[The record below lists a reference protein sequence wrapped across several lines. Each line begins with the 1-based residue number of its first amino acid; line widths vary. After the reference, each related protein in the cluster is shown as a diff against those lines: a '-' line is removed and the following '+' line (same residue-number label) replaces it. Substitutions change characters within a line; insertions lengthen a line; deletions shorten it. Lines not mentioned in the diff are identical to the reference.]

1 MNPNVRRDLI
11 IGGAVVAFGLGLL
24 GFALFAS
31 DENFRAPRWAVA
43 AAAAGFLVGGYVPLR
58 STISSSG
65 LRLNGTYQFLS
76 VAILLFAGFLAAA
89 WVIVAMGPEGVAV
102 TLDIP
107 LPGSETAERWIRA
120 GLFYG
125 VFGAVAAALFAGSML
140 ALSAALPSLGRTTF
154 IAIVAPFVG
163 LMAWVA
169 IEVHRQTVPPHPP
182 VIWLTFD
189 QRFPS
194 DGYVARPV
202 GRELVAKP
210 GRNAMGLFVGG
221 NGDWIDVDAP
231 GGFDTLHGLT
241 LELWMRRENWI
252 NPYGKGARTQQVAS
266 VDVELDWKGRSEVRQ
281 IAFVMDLSLP
291 RERLGAPLPE
301 HYVFRPQVRAGEAR
315 VAPSRAL
322 SIPPQRWTHVAV
334 VYDRFLI
341 DRMRL
346 YVDGKQVARGMP
358 LGSAPGFA
366 MIRTLRI
373 GTAAER
379 NGAYRGMVD
388 EVKVYARPLSEDE
401 IAASAGLRK

>member
-1 MNPNVRRDLI
+1 M
-11 IGGAVVAFGLGLL
+11 
-24 GFALFAS
+24 
-31 DENFRAPRWAVA
+31 
-43 AAAAGFLVGGYVPLR
+43 
-58 STISSSG
+58 
-65 LRLNGTYQFLS
+65 
-76 VAILLFAGFLAAA
+76 
-89 WVIVAMGPEGVAV
+89 
-102 TLDIP
+102 
-107 LPGSETAERWIRA
+107 
-120 GLFYG
+120 
-125 VFGAVAAALFAGSML
+125 
-140 ALSAALPSLGRTTF
+140 
-154 IAIVAPFVG
+154 
-163 LMAWVA
+163 
-169 IEVHRQTVPPHPP
+169 
-182 VIWLTFD
+182 
-189 QRFPS
+189 
-194 DGYVARPV
+194 

-221 NGDWIDVDAP
+221 NGDWIDVNAP

-322 SIPPQRWTHVAV
+322 SIPSQRWTHVAV
-334 VYDRFLI
+334 VYDRFLV